1 MPSRGR
7 GSGVAPS
14 GGWDQIGNGVYFLN
28 QLSQYEISNLIRGLD
43 HKDFKLAR
51 VWLCFGQDNVAD
63 DFSAT
68 NHAFLKFDLRP
79 SSHHRWLGVKLEVRK
94 NEMDQIKDRITGQK
108 YTSIE
113 LEVNFASVYGG
124 TTLGGLIQIL
134 SQELLLSFGFLTT
147 RATCDDE
154 FTQVLLSLKAE
165 YRITGRLRPSSG
177 SGHLAIRN
185 GNGPCTPMDA
195 DSFFRNNVF
204 MVLSYYFSEA
214 SQNGKRQAHRTA
226 ILEVVEVVEAAEVAE
241 VAREDHQAVF
251 LRATSQ
257 GTSQG
262 TSRATGKATGKA
274 TEVARD
280 STEAVGEAHEARP
293 LEVSRLPTTNNFMVN
308 LAGLGASFA

>member
-108 YTSIE
+108 YTSSAVQLKLTPYAGPTRYLKYSIE

-154 FTQVLLSLKAE
+154 LFV
-165 YRITGRLRPSSG
+165 G
-177 SGHLAIRN
+177 
-185 GNGPCTPMDA
+185 C
-195 DSFFRNNVF
+195 
-204 MVLSYYFSEA
+204 
-214 SQNGKRQAHRTA
+214 
-226 ILEVVEVVEAAEVAE
+226 
-241 VAREDHQAVF
+241 
-251 LRATSQ
+251 
-257 GTSQG
+257 
-262 TSRATGKATGKA
+262 
-274 TEVARD
+274 RD
-280 STEAVGEAHEARP
+280 YV
-293 LEVSRLPTTNNFMVN
+293 
-308 LAGLGASFA
+308 